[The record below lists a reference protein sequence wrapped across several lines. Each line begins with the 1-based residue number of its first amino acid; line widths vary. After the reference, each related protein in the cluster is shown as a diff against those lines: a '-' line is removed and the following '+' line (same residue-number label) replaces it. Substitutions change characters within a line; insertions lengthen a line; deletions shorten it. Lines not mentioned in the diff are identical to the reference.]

1 MTAPSEPIDVLGAI
15 VQVHRRVKTASDVSE
30 MLVRSVEEVRVR
42 MGLDACLAL
51 RVDGDRI
58 TTSATGVLRHAESE
72 RLRRRFADGLRL
84 RPGTREAE
92 VVRRPESALHPR
104 VLELPT
110 TLGDAVGPG
119 GCAIA
124 PLAPEERAV
133 ALLAGLRARPL
144 ALDEHRLL
152 VAYGMAVAAAMEI
165 VVIRMRAA
173 EMRAEMRRSSTTLLA
188 LAQEIADAP
197 VSLPE
202 DHGFGWTFPEAGQPV
217 LADAEEWPL
226 TTRERRVAELLVQGR
241 ANREIA
247 DALILSPETVK
258 SHVSSILR
266 KLGVSNRA
274 EAVARLLGPQR

>member
-144 ALDEHRLL
+144 ALD
-152 VAYGMAVAAAMEI
+152 
-165 VVIRMRAA
+165 
-173 EMRAEMRRSSTTLLA
+173 
-188 LAQEIADAP
+188 
-197 VSLPE
+197 
-202 DHGFGWTFPEAGQPV
+202 
-217 LADAEEWPL
+217 
-226 TTRERRVAELLVQGR
+226 
-241 ANREIA
+241 
-247 DALILSPETVK
+247 
-258 SHVSSILR
+258 
-266 KLGVSNRA
+266 
-274 EAVARLLGPQR
+274 

>member
-1 MTAPSEPIDVLGAI
+1 MSAPSEPIDVLTAI
-15 VQVHRRVKTASDVSE
+15 VQVHRRVKTATDVSE

-58 TTSATGVLRHAESE
+58 TTSATGVLQHAESE
-72 RLRRRFADGLRL
+72 RLRRRFADGLR
-84 RPGTREAE
+84 PGSREAE
-92 VVRRPESALHPR
+92 AVRRPETALHPR
-104 VLELPT
+104 VLELPSA
-110 TLGDAVGPG
+110 LGDAIGTG
-119 GCAIA
+119 GCVVA

-133 ALLAGLRARPL
+133 ALLVGLRDSPL
-144 ALDEHRLL
+144 TLDEQRLL
-152 VAYGMAVAAAMEI
+152 VAYGMAIGAAMEI

-173 EMRAEMRRSSTTLLA
+173 EMRAEMRRSSTTMLA

-258 SHVSSILR
+258 SHVSRILR

-274 EAVARLLGPQR
+274 EAVARLLGRPR